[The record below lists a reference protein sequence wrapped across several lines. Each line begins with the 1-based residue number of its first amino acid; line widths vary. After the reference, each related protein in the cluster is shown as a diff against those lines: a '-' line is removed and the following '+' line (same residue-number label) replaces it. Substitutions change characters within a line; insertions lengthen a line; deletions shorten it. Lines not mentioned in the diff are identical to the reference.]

1 MYLYVIQF
9 KYIIHVQ
16 YMTLFEIDFEKSV
29 LSGHCHNYNVDKVEK
44 SKRGKMTLKGRTSLV
59 TRITKSSFHS
69 NFDYVSQ
76 QSQNDSVSSQRSFDS
91 LSMRVKCFITF

>member
-1 MYLYVIQF
+1 MVLF
-9 KYIIHVQ
+9 KYIRHVQ
-16 YMTLFEIDFEKSV
+16 YMTLFEIDFEKSA
-29 LSGHCHNYNVDKVEK
+29 LSGHCHNYNVAEK
-44 SKRGKMTLKGRTSLV
+44 SKRVKMTLKGRTSLV

-76 QSQNDSVSSQRSFDS
+76 QSQNDSVSSQRIFDS